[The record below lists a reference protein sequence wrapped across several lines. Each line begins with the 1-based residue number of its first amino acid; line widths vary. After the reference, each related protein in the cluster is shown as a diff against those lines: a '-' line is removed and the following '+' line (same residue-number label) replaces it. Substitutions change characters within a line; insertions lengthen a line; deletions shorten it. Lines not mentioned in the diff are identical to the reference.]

1 MVVVYLLVALLGAAI
16 AIFAVQNNSVVVVRF
31 LGWEVGGA
39 LSLVVLLS
47 ILVGIVLTAL
57 LGAVRHWR
65 LRSRIRQLESRLARV
80 SVSEPAGREPGAP
93 VSSRGPEADH
103 VRAFERDRRTPPS
116 GWARHFSSKIEQSGS
131 TLQ

>member
-1 MVVVYLLVALLGAAI
+1 MVVAYLLVALLGAAI

-65 LRSRIRQLESRLARV
+65 LRSRIRQLESRLARL
-80 SVSEPAGREPGAP
+80 SVSEPAGREPGAS
-93 VSSRGPEADH
+93 VTSRGP
-103 VRAFERDRRTPPS
+103 
-116 GWARHFSSKIEQSGS
+116 
-131 TLQ
+131 